1 MVAVKVSRQSLEA
14 GALAPA
20 QAAAGRLDAEVA
32 TPLQAATSGKAQ
44 VTRMTAEVC
53 GRNPGTARVTRLD
66 AEAATKLQ
74 APTSGKAQV
83 TRMSAEVGA
92 RNLKIA
98 VATRLDAEV
107 ATRLQASTAG
117 RALVSRITA
126 EVAAHRGASGPVEP
140 LPLAS
145 GIEVFLHNWA
155 SEAVL
160 RTSFLTDVSV
170 APASGAESRRGL
182 VSKPQRTLSL
192 SWHQYGDDGA
202 QRARIDR
209 LLVMLRKL
217 TDERVAVPLYM
228 DQVELAA
235 SYGSGVDTIFFDT
248 SKGRYFLGARVV
260 IVQLDYAGQYKS
272 HSFHLIEDL
281 QDDRLVFTAN
291 LGVAVPAGSLVMP
304 MIDCEVT
311 LEAKSKL
318 VSALMYQV
326 DLELVEVA
334 GASQLPP
341 VKTDMPTN
349 AQVFSD
355 APIFE
360 YEPDWLDS
368 IETGRNRQGERY
380 QQGRTSLVW
389 AAAGRSRQTH
399 AMSFTGLRGACAPST
414 RDDIWRIVEFW
425 ETRRGRLRSFWLID
439 QEQVWTPASIDP
451 TGNFVGVNEIGNFAD
466 FQAELQGEWIGLVMA
481 DGTEYVRQA
490 VTVQQVLTVFR
501 ITVSPVLPTNLDV
514 TQVVR
519 ISRGRR
525 TRFDSD
531 ELEERW
537 SSAGYL
543 STQLSFLET
552 LEEKNVSI

>member
-1 MVAVKVSRQSLEA
+1 VVAVKVSRQSLEA
-14 GALAPA
+14 GALAPD
-20 QAAAGRLDAEVA
+20 QAAATRLDAEVA
-32 TPLQAATSGKAQ
+32 TPLQSTTTGRTL

-53 GRNPGTARVTRLD
+53 GRNPGTARATRLD
-66 AEAATKLQ
+66 AEVATKLQ
-74 APTSGKAQV
+74 APTTGRAQV
-83 TRMSAEVGA
+83 SRLSAEVGA
-92 RNLKIA
+92 RNLKIG

-107 ATRLQASTAG
+107 AAKLQTPTTG
-117 RALVSRITA
+117 RVQVSRITA

-155 SEAVL
+155 SEATL

-170 APASGAESRRGL
+170 AAATGAESRRGL
-182 VSKPQRTLSL
+182 ISKPERTLSL
-192 SWHQYGDDGA
+192 LWHQHADDDA

-217 TDERVAVPLYM
+217 TNERVAVPLYM

-291 LGVAVPAGSLVMP
+291 LGVAVPAGALVMP
-304 MIDCEVT
+304 MIDCEVA

-318 VSALMYQV
+318 VSALNYQV
-326 DLELVEVA
+326 SLDLIEVA

-349 AQVFSD
+349 AQVFGD
-355 APIFE
+355 APIFDF
-360 YEPDWLDS
+360 EPDWIDS
-368 IETGRNRQGERY
+368 IETGRSRQGERFR
-380 QQGRTSLVW
+380 QGRTSLVF
-389 AAAGRSRQTH
+389 AAAERSRQTH
-399 AMSFTGLRGACAPST
+399 SMSFTGLRGACASST

-425 ETRRGRLRSFWLID
+425 ETRRGRLRSFWLVD
-439 QEQVWTPASIDP
+439 QEQVWEPESIDP
-451 TGNFVGVNEIGNFAD
+451 SGNFVGVHEIGDFAD
-466 FQAELQGEWIGLVMA
+466 FQAELEGEWIGLVMA
-481 DGTEYVRQA
+481 DGTEYVREA

-514 TQVVR
+514 NQVVR

-531 ELEERW
+531 ELEEKW
-537 SSAGYL
+537 SNTGYL
-543 STQLSFLET
+543 STSMEFIET
-552 LEEKNVSI
+552 LQEKNVSI